1 MHTNPEVLAL
11 VALGEQE
18 AASSEDLDHIAH
30 CPSCERELSELGH
43 LSQVSRT
50 ISDHFTLETPS
61 PAVWNRIRDQLGFG
75 SEFSSDLVPP
85 VVGLEAGDRPAAA
98 PQSSATATAP
108 ESPATAAAPESPA
121 TAAAPESPATR
132 PLVAVPSP
140 ADEPAETPERLDR
153 PTPSRRRVLSL
164 ALAAGLALLAG
175 IGGTLAWQQFTS
187 NDTVISSAPLEPLP
201 AWSGAAGV
209 ATLEEDAAGN
219 KILVITMETPRPVD
233 GIQQV
238 WLADSTAT
246 KMTPIGPLSQPGQR
260 FVLPEDLDVS
270 RFPLIDISVQQPGG
284 DPAHSGNSIVRGTL
298 PV

>member
-98 PQSSATATAP
+98 PQSS
-108 ESPATAAAPESPA
+108 A

>member
-11 VALGEQE
+11 VALGERE

-43 LSQVSRT
+43 LSRVGRT

-85 VVGLEAGDRPAAA
+85 PVADLGNSDRAAA
-98 PQSSATATAP
+98 
-108 ESPATAAAPESPA
+108 ESPAS
-121 TAAAPESPATR
+121 R

-140 ADEPAETPERLDR
+140 TDDSAASGRAQAAPPGPAQARSGAERLDG
-153 PTPSRRRVLSL
+153 PPSRRRRVLSL
-164 ALAAGLALLAG
+164 ALAAALALLAG

-187 NDTVISSAPLEPLP
+187 NDTVISSAPLQALP
-201 AWSGAAGV
+201 DWSGATGEV
-209 ATLEEDAAGN
+209 TLEEDAAGE
-219 KILVITMETPRPVD
+219 KYLVITMVTPRPVD

-246 KMTPIGPLSQPGQR
+246 RMTPIGPLSQAGQR
-260 FVLPEDLDVS
+260 FLLPEDLDVS
-270 RFPLIDISVQQPGG
+270 RFPLVDISVQQPGG
-284 DPAHSGNSIVRGTL
+284 DPAHSGNSIARGTL

>member
-11 VALGEQE
+11 VALGERE

-30 CPSCERELSELGH
+30 CPSCERELNELDH

-85 VVGLEAGDRPAAA
+85 TVDDLPTSDRPAAA
-98 PQSSATATAP
+98 PQSPVTA
-108 ESPATAAAPESPA
+108 S
-121 TAAAPESPATR
+121 ESPATR

-140 ADEPAETPERLDR
+140 SADGAGTPERLDR
-153 PTPSRRRVLSL
+153 PTPGRRRVLSL

-175 IGGTLAWQQFTS
+175 IGGTLAWQQVTS
-187 NDTVISSAPLEPLP
+187 DDTVVSSAALQALP
-201 AWSGAAGV
+201 DWSGAAGEV
-209 ATLEEDAAGN
+209 TLEEDAAGN
-219 KILVITMETPRPVD
+219 KVLVITMVTPRPVD

-246 KMTPIGPLSQPGQR
+246 KMTPIGPLSQAGQR
-260 FVLPEDLDVS
+260 FPLPKDLDVT
-270 RFPLIDISVQQPGG
+270 RYPLVDISVQQPGG
-284 DPAHSGNSIVRGTL
+284 DPAHSGDSIARGTL

>member
-98 PQSSATATAP
+98 PQSS
-108 ESPATAAAPESPA
+108 A

-284 DPAHSGNSIVRGTL
+284 NPAHSGNSIVRGTL

>member
-11 VALGEQE
+11 VALGERE

-85 VVGLEAGDRPAAA
+85 VVGREAGDRPAAA
-98 PQSSATATAP
+98 PQSS
-108 ESPATAAAPESPA
+108 A

>member
-11 VALGEQE
+11 VALGEHE
-18 AASSEDLDHIAH
+18 AASSEDLAHIAH

-85 VVGLEAGDRPAAA
+85 PVADPGTSDLAAA
-98 PQSSATATAP
+98 T
-108 ESPATAAAPESPA
+108 PATAAG
-121 TAAAPESPATR
+121 PESPATR
-132 PLVAVPSP
+132 SLVAVPSP
-140 ADEPAETPERLDR
+140 ADEPAAPPRRTQTRSGAERLDR
-153 PTPSRRRVLSL
+153 PTPGRRRVLSL

-175 IGGTLAWQQFTS
+175 IGGTLAWQQLS
-187 NDTVISSAPLEPLP
+187 SDDTVISSAPLQALP
-201 AWSGAAGV
+201 AWSGAAGEV
-209 ATLEEDAAGN
+209 TLEEDAAGDQY
-219 KILVITMETPRPVD
+219 LVITMVTPRPVD

-246 KMTPIGPLSQPGQR
+246 RMTPIGPLSQAGQR
-260 FVLPEDLDVS
+260 FPLPKDLDVT
-270 RFPLIDISVQQPGG
+270 RFPLVDISVQQPGG
-284 DPAHSGNSIVRGTL
+284 DPAHSGDSIARGTL

>member
-11 VALGEQE
+11 VALGERE

-85 VVGLEAGDRPAAA
+85 PVTDLGTGDRPAAA
-98 PQSSATATAP
+98 PQSPMTA
-108 ESPATAAAPESPA
+108 SPTQ
-121 TAAAPESPATR
+121 TPATR
-132 PLVAVPSP
+132 PLAAVPSP
-140 ADEPAETPERLDR
+140 ADEQAASQALSGPERLDR
-153 PTPSRRRVLSL
+153 PTRGRRRVLSL
-164 ALAAGLALLAG
+164 ALAAGLALLVG

-187 NDTVISSAPLEPLP
+187 TSDTVISSAPLQALP

-209 ATLEEDAAGN
+209 VTLEEDAAGN
-219 KILVITMETPRPVD
+219 NVLVITMETPRPVD

-238 WLADSTAT
+238 WLANSTAT
-246 KMTPIGPLSQPGQR
+246 KMTPIGPLSQAGQR
-260 FVLPEDLDVS
+260 FVLPKDLDVS
-270 RFPLIDISVQQPGG
+270 RFPLVDISVQQPGG
-284 DPAHSGNSIVRGTL
+284 DPAHSGNSIARGTL

>member
-1 MHTNPEVLAL
+1 M
-11 VALGEQE
+11 
-18 AASSEDLDHIAH
+18 
-30 CPSCERELSELGH
+30 
-43 LSQVSRT
+43 
-50 ISDHFTLETPS
+50 
-61 PAVWNRIRDQLGFG
+61 
-75 SEFSSDLVPP
+75 
-85 VVGLEAGDRPAAA
+85 
-98 PQSSATATAP
+98 
-108 ESPATAAAPESPA
+108 
-121 TAAAPESPATR
+121 
-132 PLVAVPSP
+132 
-140 ADEPAETPERLDR
+140 
-153 PTPSRRRVLSL
+153 LSL

>member
-11 VALGEQE
+11 VALGERD
-18 AASSEDLDHIAH
+18 AATSEDLDHIAH
-30 CPSCERELSELGH
+30 CVSCGREVSELGH

-85 VVGLEAGDRPAAA
+85 PVVDAGTGGRASAAA
-98 PQSSATATAP
+98 ESPVSPVSPVRRPLAAVPTPTDEPATAP
-108 ESPATAAAPESPA
+108 E
-121 TAAAPESPATR
+121 R
-132 PLVAVPSP
+132 I
-140 ADEPAETPERLDR
+140 DR
-153 PTPSRRRVLSL
+153 PTPGRRRVLSL

-175 IGGTLAWQQFTS
+175 IGGTLAWQQLAST
-187 NDTVISSAPLEPLP
+187 DTVISSAPLQALP
-201 AWSGAAGV
+201 DWSGATGEV
-209 ATLEEDAAGN
+209 TLEEDATGG
-219 KILVITMETPRPVD
+219 KYLVITMVTPRPVD

-246 KMTPIGPLSQPGQR
+246 KMTPIGPLSQAGQR
-260 FVLPEDLDVS
+260 FPLPKDLDVS
-270 RFPLIDISVQQPGG
+270 RFPLVDISVQQPGG
-284 DPAHSGNSIVRGTL
+284 DPAHSGDSIARGTL

>member
-1 MHTNPEVLAL
+1 MHTDPEVLAL
-11 VALGEQE
+11 VALGESE

-43 LSQVSRT
+43 LSRVGRT

-75 SEFSSDLVPP
+75 AEFSSDLVPP
-85 VVGLEAGDRPAAA
+85 PVVDLRPADRGAVS
-98 PQSSATATAP
+98 PVSP
-108 ESPATAAAPESPA
+108 E
-121 TAAAPESPATR
+121 TR

-140 ADEPAETPERLDR
+140 GDEPSLGRAPERSRREQLDR
-153 PTPSRRRVLSL
+153 PTPGRRRVLSL

-175 IGGTLAWQQFTS
+175 IGGTLAWQRLTTTT
-187 NDTVISSAPLEPLP
+187 DTVISSAPLQALP

-260 FVLPEDLDVS
+260 FPLPKDLDVN
-270 RFPLIDISVQQPGG
+270 RFPLVDISVQQPGG
-284 DPAHSGNSIVRGTL
+284 NPAHSGNSIVRGTL

>member
-98 PQSSATATAP
+98 PQSSATA
-108 ESPATAAAPESPA
+108 AAA
-121 TAAAPESPATR
+121 ESPATR

-284 DPAHSGNSIVRGTL
+284 NPAHSGNSIVRGTL

>member
-11 VALGEQE
+11 VALGERE

-30 CPSCERELSELGH
+30 CPSCEREVSELGH
-43 LSQVSRT
+43 LSQISRT

-61 PAVWNRIRDQLGFG
+61 PAVWSRIRDQLGFG
-75 SEFSSDLVPP
+75 AEFSSDLVPP
-85 VVGLEAGDRPAAA
+85 PVVDIGSADRDVTSPT
-98 PQSSATATAP
+98 SP
-108 ESPATAAAPESPA
+108 E
-121 TAAAPESPATR
+121 TR

-140 ADEPAETPERLDR
+140 ADQPSNRPGQTPERSGSERSRPERLDR
-153 PTPSRRRVLSL
+153 RTPGRRRVLSL

-175 IGGTLAWQQFTS
+175 IGGTLAWQQLTATT
-187 NDTVISSAPLEPLP
+187 DTVISSAPLQALP

-246 KMTPIGPLSQPGQR
+246 EMTPIGPLSQPGQR
-260 FVLPEDLDVS
+260 FPLPEDLDVS

>member
-61 PAVWNRIRDQLGFG
+61 PAVWNRIRDQRGFG
-75 SEFSSDLVPP
+75 AEFSSDLVPP

-98 PQSSATATAP
+98 PQSS
-108 ESPATAAAPESPA
+108 A

-284 DPAHSGNSIVRGTL
+284 NPAHSGNSIVRGTL